1 MTITNL
7 TNMAPELPLQFSE
20 DLLSTP
26 QFNLV
31 YSFGADLHYAQAHIG
46 KTTRMSRYER
56 LSTAGG
62 ELNGSGIDP
71 APEAPLRTD
80 IDAEMEI
87 YAKTIVVNEQVEICL
102 ACYKSSL
109 NNWESLRA
117 A

>member
-1 MTITNL
+1 
-7 TNMAPELPLQFSE
+7 
-20 DLLSTP
+20 
-26 QFNLV
+26 
-31 YSFGADLHYAQAHIG
+31 
-46 KTTRMSRYER
+46 MSRYER